1 MEAYLTGGIKMTC
14 NYEIIRSD
22 RKTISLEITREAKL
36 IIRAPRRC
44 PVSYIQ
50 SFAESKSNWIDTH
63 MEKQRLRAES
73 RVPLSEE
80 AVAALTLKAR
90 MEIPPLVERYA
101 ALMGLK
107 PAGVKITKAERR
119 FGSCSAKNR
128 LCFSFRL
135 MGYPKEAVEYVVVHE
150 LAHIVHRNHGK
161 EFYALIESVLPDY
174 KERDRLL
181 KK

>member
-1 MEAYLTGGIKMTC
+1 MT
-14 NYEIIRSD
+14 YDYRIIRSD
-22 RKTISLEITREAKL
+22 RKTLSLEITGDAKL

-44 PVSYIQ
+44 PTSYIH
-50 SFAESKSNWIDTH
+50 SFAESKSDWIDSH
-63 MEKQRLRAES
+63 MEKQRKRAES

-80 AVAALTLKAR
+80 TVAALTERAKR
-90 MEIPPLVERYA
+90 EIPPLVERYA
-101 ALMGLK
+101 AIMGLN

-128 LCFSFRL
+128 LCFSYRL
-135 MGYPKEAVEYVVVHE
+135 MQYPSEAVEYVVVHE
-150 LAHIVHRNHGK
+150 LAHIIHRNHGK
-161 EFYALIESVLPDY
+161 EFYALIGSVLPDY

>member
-1 MEAYLTGGIKMTC
+1 MTYD
-14 NYEIIRSD
+14 YEIVRSD
-22 RKTISLEITREAKL
+22 RKTLSLEITGEAKL

-44 PVSYIQ
+44 PTAYIN
-50 SFAESKSNWIDTH
+50 SFVESKSGWIDSH

-73 RVPLSEE
+73 RIPLSEE
-80 AVAALTLKAR
+80 DVSDLTAR
-90 MEIPPLVERYA
+90 ARTEIPPLVERYA
-101 ALMGLK
+101 AIMGLK
-107 PAGVKITKAERR
+107 PEGIKITKAGRR
-119 FGSCSAKNR
+119 FGSCSAQNK

-135 MGYPKEAVEYVVVHE
+135 MQYPSEAVEYVVVHE

-161 EFYALIESVLPDY
+161 EFYALIGSVLPDY

>member
-1 MEAYLTGGIKMTC
+1 MTYD
-14 NYEIIRSD
+14 YEIIRSD
-22 RKTISLEITREAKL
+22 RKTLSLEITGDAKL

-44 PVSYIQ
+44 PTAYIQ
-50 SFAESKSNWIDTH
+50 NFAESKAGWIESH
-63 MEKQRLRAES
+63 MEKQLKRAES

-80 AVAALTLKAR
+80 NVAELTAR
-90 MEIPPLVERYA
+90 AKREIPPLVERYA
-101 ALMGLK
+101 AIMGLK
-107 PAGVKITKAERR
+107 PAGIKITKAGRR

-135 MGYPKEAVEYVVVHE
+135 MQYPSEAVEYVVVHE

-161 EFYALIESVLPDY
+161 DFYALIGSVLPDY

>member
-1 MEAYLTGGIKMTC
+1 MAYD
-14 NYEIIRSD
+14 YRIIRSD
-22 RKTISLEITREAKL
+22 RKTLSLEITSDAKL
-36 IIRAPRRC
+36 IIRAPKRC
-44 PVSYIQ
+44 PTPYIQ
-50 SFAESKSNWIDTH
+50 SFAESKSNWIDSH
-63 MEKQRLRAES
+63 MEKQRLRAAS

-80 AVAALTLKAR
+80 TAAELTDRAKR
-90 MEIPPLVERYA
+90 EIPPLVEKYA
-101 ALMGLK
+101 GIMGLK
-107 PAGVKITKAERR
+107 PAGIKITKAERR

-135 MGYPKEAVEYVVVHE
+135 MQYPSEAVEYVVVHE

-161 EFYALIESVLPDY
+161 DFYALIGSVLPDY